1 MGIQWVT
8 GWTCLHYLCEQIA
21 RVFTGLPC
29 SFGRDTWKRKTL
41 KPLEDRVTKDHDGEP
56 ERRVSFMEEAAKIL
70 HKMPASRVPSYTA
83 KTACH
88 VCVRFK
94 WWRQRNLSM
103 HSPHPRFKGS
113 FANAERASG
122 KIPHAFTIK
131 SPCHRKEFAVSLGW
145 LGTLSKIPTLNAVFL
160 MVKSWTLES
169 RVRQGC
175 YITEMNANYV
185 RRLRDGPCS
194 RARTRNQRYKDWK
207 RMELALFGDDM
218 IVCVKIHYL

>member
-29 SFGRDTWKRKTL
+29 YLGKDTWKRKTL
-41 KPLEDRVTKDHDGEP
+41 KDRVTKDHDGEP
-56 ERRVSFMEEAAKIL
+56 ERRVSFTEEAAKIL

-83 KTACH
+83 KTMCH

-113 FANAERASG
+113 FANAGRASG
-122 KIPHAFTIK
+122 KIPHTFTIK

-169 RVRQGC
+169 RVRQGVA
-175 YITEMNANYV
+175 ISLKWMPIMLDVLGTVPAVE
-185 RRLRDGPCS
+185 RGWEIRG
-194 RARTRNQRYKDWK
+194 
-207 RMELALFGDDM
+207 
-218 IVCVKIHYL
+218 IKIGKEWNWHYLEMIWLSV

>member
-29 SFGRDTWKRKTL
+29 SFGRDTWPRKTL

-56 ERRVSFMEEAAKIL
+56 ERRVSFMEEVAKIF

-83 KTACH
+83 KTARH

-94 WWRQRNLSM
+94 WWRQRNLST
-103 HSPHPRFKGS
+103 HSPQPRLKGS

-122 KIPHAFTIK
+122 KIPQAFTIK

-145 LGTLSKIPTLNAVFL
+145 LGTLSKIPTLNAVFFNGEIL
-160 MVKSWTLES
+160 NFGEQSKTGVAISLKWMPIMLDVLGTVPAVE
-169 RVRQGC
+169 RGREIRG
-175 YITEMNANYV
+175 IEMGKEWN
-185 RRLRDGPCS
+185 
-194 RARTRNQRYKDWK
+194 W
-207 RMELALFGDDM
+207 
-218 IVCVKIHYL
+218 HYLEMIWLSV